1 MKNLKIMPLTVLT
14 IMDIESLEPY
24 MIDKPFHAHLDEWLN
39 LFKEKDV
46 SVFRSYLYPLMMSD
60 SRKHTFMDQRFAQIT
75 SGVQGYFSSRGI
87 S

>member
-1 MKNLKIMPLTVLT
+1 
-14 IMDIESLEPY
+14 MDLESLEPY

-39 LFKEKDV
+39 QFKENDAM
-46 SVFRSYLYPLMMSD
+46 VFRSYLYPLMMRD
-60 SRKHTFMDQRFAQIT
+60 HRENTFMDQRFGQIT